1 MKKIIMHLLVFIFAL
16 SFLFT
21 GGCALFG
28 QKYSGFLQDYPEML
42 SGGEGALDQYYIK
55 EGVDIPYYKKIMLD
69 HVVFYFNE
77 DNEYKGIHADELKE
91 LANAF
96 HSAMEDSLA
105 DAYPFVLN
113 PGPGV
118 LRIRPAITNLAPDK
132 PDQGEVTSV
141 LSSDTH
147 ISSIHKQLS
156 CSHITVG
163 KAAMEME
170 FLDSMTNE
178 RLAVAV
184 DMQSAGKHETT
195 QGLDKWEEAKKAFA
209 FWGKRIRLFLD
220 KAKENYR

>member
-1 MKKIIMHLLVFIFAL
+1 MKKTIMQLLVFIFAL

-91 LANAF
+91 LADAF

-105 DAYPFVLN
+105 DAYPLVLN

-118 LRIRPAITNLAPDK
+118 VRIRTAITNLAPDK
-132 PDQGEVTSV
+132 PDQGEVKSV
-141 LSSDTH
+141 LPSDTH
-147 ISSIHKQLS
+147 ISKIHKRL
-156 CSHITVG
+156 CSSVTVG

-178 RLAVAV
+178 RLAVVV
-184 DMQSAGKHETT
+184 DMQGGDKGEAT
-195 QGLDKWEEAKKAFA
+195 QSLDKWEEAKKAFA

-220 KAKENYR
+220 KANENQN